1 MDWNRKVG
9 TLCLIVSAGMFL
21 ILIGRMFPER
31 LEVISDSA
39 FEAASKWI
47 SAHIGYPLLNMEMEQ
62 LCPVTDGT
70 NRNVS
75 EKDWKE
81 AWADAFFG
89 RLYPAAEMADEHEAE
104 GLEDWGKIELSL
116 REWGLCDDGTQIDL
130 NGNQEES
137 QSGST
142 QMNQDENQTSVQS
155 GQEEP
160 TEEAAVKPENK
171 PSVET
176 QLVLPPMTGHLYT
189 AAELSDLSVIKS
201 LYVIDSSARVYDS
214 DFDAE
219 VLLSKDLTMKQNNS
233 KPQILIYHSHS
244 QEGYVDS
251 VEGDLSTGVIGIG
264 DYLTELLEEQYGY
277 QVIHHKGIYDM
288 VNGRLDRSQAYE
300 KAYVGLVQ
308 ILDEYPSLEV
318 ILDIHR
324 DGVSEDI
331 RLVTEV
337 NGKPTAK
344 LMFFNGLSRV
354 SGVDEGEYAENPYL
368 ADNMAMS
375 LQMKCLGMAYFPDLM
390 RPNFIR
396 GYNYNMDLRPK
407 SMLIEVGAQTNTYE
421 EAKNAMEPL
430 AVLLHEILK

>member
-9 TLCLIVSAGMFL
+9 TFCLIVSAGMFL

-39 FEAASKWI
+39 VESAAKWI
-47 SAHIGYPLLNMEMEQ
+47 GGHIGYPLLNVEMEQ
-62 LCPVTDGT
+62 LCPVTDVS
-70 NRNVS
+70 NRKAS

-81 AWADAFFG
+81 AWADAFLD
-89 RLYPAAEMADEHEAE
+89 RLYPVTGMADEHEAE
-104 GLEDWGKIELSL
+104 GLKDWGKIELSL
-116 REWGLCDDGTQIDL
+116 REWGLSDDETE
-130 NGNQEES
+130 NGSDGKQEENQS
-137 QSGST
+137 QANQSGEET
-142 QMNQDENQTSVQS
+142 N

-160 TEEAAVKPENK
+160 TKEAAATPENK
-171 PSVET
+171 PSSGT
-176 QLVLPPMTGHLYT
+176 WLTLPPMTGHLYT
-189 AAELSDLSVIKS
+189 AAELADISAIKN

-219 VLLSKDLTMKQNNS
+219 VLLNKNLKMKQDNS
-233 KPQILIYHSHS
+233 KPQILIYHTHS
-244 QEGYVDS
+244 QEGYSDS
-251 VEGDLSTGVIGIG
+251 VDGDMSTGVAGIG

-277 QVIHHKGIYDM
+277 QVIHSKGIYDM
-288 VNGRLDRSQAYE
+288 VNGHLDRSYAYE
-300 KAYVGLVQ
+300 RAYVDLVQ

-318 ILDIHR
+318 VLDLHR

-354 SGVDEGEYAENPYL
+354 NGVDADECEENPYL
-368 ADNMAMS
+368 KDNMAMS

-430 AVLLHEILK
+430 AMLLHEILQ